1 MIVIED
7 QLRDLA
13 LIYRKK
19 LQDRMAEREQ
29 EMLADDTSHH
39 LIYQLLGVPPIEGNQ
54 IDLYQNMGRFLYRYA
69 GAFLENA
76 SRLCFITRFPNAV
89 STRIPNPFGR
99 RPATFEI
106 DCLIEQ
112 RAYEIKWRDAT
123 TDGDHIMKEHTR
135 IRAIAHA
142 GYQPIRLMY
151 YYPNRAQAIK
161 IQSAIA
167 DLYRANGGAY
177 YYADAAWEHIQAV
190 TGVDLLG
197 ILRRLAEEVE

>member
-76 SRLCFITRFPNAV
+76 SKLCFITRFPNAV

-123 TDGDHIMKEHTR
+123 ADGDHIMKEHTR

-167 DLYRANGGAY
+167 DLYRANGG
-177 YYADAAWEHIQAV
+177 HTTMRMQHGSIF
-190 TGVDLLG
+190 
-197 ILRRLAEEVE
+197 RR